1 MGTKAHQSGSAP
13 NSAPCADG
21 VRLPEEGAGGR
32 SKLSL
37 AELMESGLD
46 AVRELEAGN
55 HPNSDADKFQAEA
68 ATDRPW
74 H

>member
-1 MGTKAHQSGSAP
+1 M
-13 NSAPCADG
+13 
-21 VRLPEEGAGGR
+21 RLPEEGAGGR